1 MKFSKIFLTGAAS
14 IMVLASMGSV
24 AVSAKNKNNE
34 YILDDNT
41 KIEFSGVETK
51 VDEKTGKIMMSEDN
65 GNTWNIIDE
74 INTDNVKDE
83 TTAGNKNID
92 IEGYSIAFDGE
103 TKIDEKTGKVMLSND
118 GGKTWDVVDE
128 IVVE

>member
-14 IMVLASMGSV
+14 IMVLVSMGSV

-34 YILDDNT
+34 YVLDDNT

-74 INTDNVKDE
+74 INT
-83 TTAGNKNID
+83 
-92 IEGYSIAFDGE
+92 
-103 TKIDEKTGKVMLSND
+103 
-118 GGKTWDVVDE
+118 
-128 IVVE
+128 